1 VPEIEPVDEV
11 VPRIL
16 QRYSEK
22 PRGWRILSTPVGDM
36 LVLGPD
42 SAFQL
47 KLIPLSP
54 MEFTGAGVELSS
66 ERHLDPMTTSP
77 EFGFRPLHDKDI
89 QSLIESISSPELV
102 RPEIDSIIKRTPMT
116 LAQLNTT
123 TARHILSGPILTRPD
138 LSTLNQDVL
147 KTQTSLERKARSIFR
162 DRYPMRAGM
171 YG

>member
-1 VPEIEPVDEV
+1 MIEPVDEI

-16 QRYSEK
+16 QRYSER

-42 SAFQL
+42 SAFQM
-47 KLIPLSP
+47 KLIPLNP
-54 MEFTGAGVELSS
+54 MEFTGAGVELPSGK
-66 ERHLDPMTTSP
+66 HLDSMTTSP
-77 EFGFRPLHDKDI
+77 EFGFRPLHDSDI
-89 QSLIESISSPELV
+89 QSILESISSPDLI
-102 RPEIDSIIKRTPMT
+102 RPEIDSIIKRAPLSM
-116 LAQLNTT
+116 AELNTSS
-123 TARHILSGPILTRPD
+123 ARHILSGPILTRPD
-138 LSTLNQDVL
+138 LRALNPAVL